1 MAPDTLSLWLSA
13 GKPVTAVAIAQQVEG
28 SRLAVDDPVARHV
41 PEFAQHGKERI
52 TIMLDADVLEYFRSL
67 AREPGAAPY
76 QTQINSALR
85 TAMSTG
91 WRDDGRAE
99 LLDDEGFIAA
109 VAEKVRTYTK

>member
-1 MAPDTLSLWLSA
+1 MKRE
-13 GKPVTAVAIAQQVEG
+13 KPKE
-28 SRLAVDDPVARHV
+28 LV
-41 PEFAQHGKERI
+41 PEAPAREVSFRGGVRGKYARRVAAVGKERI

-67 AREPGAAPY
+67 AREAGAAPY

-85 TAMSTG
+85 TAMTTS

-109 VAEKVRTYTK
+109 VAERVRTYTK